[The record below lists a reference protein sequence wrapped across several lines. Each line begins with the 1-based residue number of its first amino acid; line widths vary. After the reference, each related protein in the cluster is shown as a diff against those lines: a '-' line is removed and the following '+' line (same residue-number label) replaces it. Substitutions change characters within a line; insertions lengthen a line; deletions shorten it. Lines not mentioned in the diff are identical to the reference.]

1 MASKSAGKKKQ
12 GTSAANPR
20 SYSEIYKNSAATAT
34 SQPAATA
41 ASNASA
47 NGGSKAVAEVR
58 KADAPVAALAGS
70 DTVDWKGEY
79 GYVLD
84 DLKYLGIVTAS
95 LVGAI
100 IVAGIFL

>member
-1 MASKSAGKKKQ
+1 MASKSTGKKKQ

-20 SYSEIYKNSAATAT
+20 SYSEIYKSSAATAT
-34 SQPAATA
+34 SQA
-41 ASNASA
+41 ASGAANASA
-47 NGGSKAVAEVR
+47 NGGSKATTEVR
-58 KADAPVAALAGS
+58 KPDVPAVALAGS

-79 GYVLD
+79 GYVLA

-100 IVAGIFL
+100 IIAGIFL